1 MKMASSKNKLT
12 EEQLREG
19 IVAAVLGNILKGR
32 TSAVLKAFA
41 NDPILKKHAKEI
53 DKAVKQFDKSIAK
66 AKKTSDKKLK
76 AAGLPTTTA
85 FD

>member
-1 MKMASSKNKLT
+1 MASSKNKLT

-19 IVAAVLGNILKGR
+19 IVSAVLGNILKGR

-41 NDPILKKHAKEI
+41 DDPILKKHAQEL
-53 DKAVKQFDKSIAK
+53 DKAVKKFDKSVKK
-66 AKKTSDKKLK
+66 ASDINRKKLK
-76 AAGLPTTTA
+76 AAGIPRISKA